1 MMNMRHILHDYCTYY
16 DYVWQ
21 VSFRVRDLIRLI
33 ASFETV
39 YYKLKRNTYSLSYN
53 LWKVSDT
60 FYIVVARTMIMS
72 HKEVYVRKVVGQV
85 LVAHKYH
92 YIYVRQVLAAH
103 KYPYLT
109 LFEFH
114 FYLKFLL
121 FLMIFF

>member
-1 MMNMRHILHDYCTYY
+1 
-16 DYVWQ
+16 
-21 VSFRVRDLIRLI
+21 
-33 ASFETV
+33 
-39 YYKLKRNTYSLSYN
+39 
-53 LWKVSDT
+53 
-60 FYIVVARTMIMS
+60 MIMS
-72 HKEVYVRKVVGQV
+72 HKEVYVRNVVGQV